1 VTKTWLAEAL
11 GSMCTLL
18 LLFFI
23 YLLLRSA
30 SEDTNELTSAAICF
44 IITNIEHWYIG
55 LHMLF

>member
-1 VTKTWLAEAL
+1 
-11 GSMCTLL
+11 MCTLL

-30 SEDTNELTSAAICF
+30 SEDINELTSADICF